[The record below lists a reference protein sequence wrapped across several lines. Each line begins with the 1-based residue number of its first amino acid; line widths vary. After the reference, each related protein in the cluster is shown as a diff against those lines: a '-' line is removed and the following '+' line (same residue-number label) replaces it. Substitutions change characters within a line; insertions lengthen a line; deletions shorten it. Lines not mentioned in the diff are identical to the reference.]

1 MDSQIAEWREI
12 GTRPI
17 SAESPAGVS
26 ARYDP
31 DFEKLEAEIQKLEG
45 LTREPV
51 DWAHV
56 VALGRNIIEHRSK
69 DILACSYAAMGL
81 LELEGLPGLTKGLA
95 CMEGMI
101 SSYWPDLF
109 PELKRAKARINALNW
124 LETKA
129 DAAIALRAIKADGE
143 SAAVCESEVRSLAT
157 LLEER
162 IPADPPDWTDLLR
175 SLQEFADQGPA
186 GQNTSA
192 PEPERAHPRE
202 SERDQIAGSAPV
214 ETAED
219 ARRFLSQTI
228 EPVKR
233 ALGILRAAEPSVP
246 APYLII
252 RALTWSEIDELPP
265 ATENRTMVP
274 PPPGY
279 LRDRLRE
286 LATTSAWKELLDEV
300 EERVTEFPFWLDLQ
314 RMSSQALNGLGNA
327 YEAARTAVLT
337 EMISFLRRLPGLVEL
352 QFSDGVPFAD
362 DSTRRWISKDLLPVQ
377 TVAPTASLSSGAGA
391 DSLAA
396 LRDSYRKL
404 TDEGKQTEAIALVQD
419 AIKTMP
425 SERAKF
431 LAHLELATLC
441 LEAGQLKPALARLE
455 ALDEQMRR
463 FSLEAWEPG
472 LCVQVLRLYWEAL
485 NELAR
490 ASRQFSP
497 EMMRQADVVYNRLC
511 NLDVLA
517 GLQVVQTMRR

>member
-1 MDSQIAEWREI
+1 MDSQIVEWREI

-17 SAESPAGVS
+17 SAETPAGVS

-31 DFEKLEAEIQKLEG
+31 DFEQLEAEIQKLEG
-45 LTREPV
+45 LAREPV

-56 VALGRNIIEHRSK
+56 VALGRKIIEHRSK

-109 PELKRAKARINALNW
+109 PELKRVKARINALNW

-129 DAAIALRAIKADGE
+129 DAAITQRAIKADDE

-162 IPADPPDWTDLLR
+162 IPADPPDWTDLLH
-175 SLQEFADQGPA
+175 SLQELADRGPA
-186 GQNTSA
+186 GQSASA
-192 PEPERAHPRE
+192 PELEREPPRE
-202 SERDQIAGSAPV
+202 SERDQITGPAPV

-246 APYLII
+246 APYLMI

-265 ATENRTMVP
+265 ATEDRTMVP

-279 LRDRLRE
+279 LRDRFRDLV
-286 LATTSAWKELLDEV
+286 TTSAWKGLLDEV
-300 EERVTEFPFWLDLQ
+300 EERVTEFPFWLDLH
-314 RMSSQALNGLGNA
+314 RLSYQALTGLGKA
-327 YEAARTAVLT
+327 YEAARTAVRMEAIT
-337 EMISFLRRLPGLVEL
+337 FLMRLPGLAKL
-352 QFSDGVPFAD
+352 QFSDGLPFAD
-362 DSTRRWISKDLLPVQ
+362 DSTQRWISKDLFPAQAV
-377 TVAPTASLSSGAGA
+377 TAAASLSPGAGE

-396 LRDSYRKL
+396 LRESARKL
-404 TDEGKQTEAIALVQD
+404 TSEGKQTEAITLVQD

-425 SERAKF
+425 NERARF
-431 LAHLELATLC
+431 LAHLELVTLC
-441 LEAGQLKPALARLE
+441 LEAGQMKPALARLE
-455 ALDEQMRR
+455 VLDEQIRR
-463 FSLEAWEPG
+463 FSLEAWEPD
-472 LCVQVLRLYWEAL
+472 LCVEVLRLYWDAL

-490 ASRQFSP
+490 AT
-497 EMMRQADVVYNRLC
+497 
-511 NLDVLA
+511 
-517 GLQVVQTMRR
+517 GW